1 MKRKRSRQYQSVQP
15 IHQREPFGLKT
26 LVAGIIDGLI
36 ILTIYCIIFGI
47 PDYTH
52 GKTADPVIL
61 IVLVLAI
68 VYTFGLNTSAAKR
81 TIGRMAIG
89 IY

>member
-1 MKRKRSRQYQSVQP
+1 MKRKRSHPHQSVQP

-36 ILTIYCIIFGI
+36 ILTIYCIVFGI

-61 IVLVLAI
+61 IVLAI